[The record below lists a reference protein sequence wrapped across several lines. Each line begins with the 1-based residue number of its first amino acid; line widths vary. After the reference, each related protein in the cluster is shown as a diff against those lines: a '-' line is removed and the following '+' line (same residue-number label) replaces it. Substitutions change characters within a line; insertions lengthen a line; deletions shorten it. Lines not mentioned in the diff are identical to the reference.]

1 VAAGPAKAWLRPGLQ
16 VADAQAVGHT
26 ARSALPNDPYGIAER
41 AVLHR
46 QTARIVLPGMACGG
60 GRWPWRG
67 WNQRW
72 VEIKKLSIFTD
83 R

>member
-1 VAAGPAKAWLRPGLQ
+1 MAAGPVGAVSVAGLQ
-16 VADAQAVGHT
+16 AADAQAVGHMT
-26 ARSALPNDPYGIAER
+26 RLAMQNVPYGVAER
-41 AVLHR
+41 AVLQR
-46 QTARIVLPGMACGG
+46 QTARIVLPGMAFGG
-60 GRWPWRG
+60 GRWPWWG